1 MIPPS
6 ERELER
12 GDTAMKQ
19 YLAGRIRN
27 IALTGHSDSGK
38 TSLAEALLFKAGA
51 SDRLGKISEGN
62 TVCDFDPEEIKRQVS
77 VSTSIAPFAWGSTKI
92 NLIDTPGLFDFAGEA
107 AEGARAVESLL
118 ITVSGKSG
126 VDVGT
131 EKAYK
136 MAKDASKATMFF
148 VSKLDVEHSD
158 FYKVF
163 EELKATFGPTV
174 CPIVVPYVEDQKVQ
188 SYINL
193 IDMKAY
199 TYDEK
204 GEPHEVDMPDFGHR
218 LDGLTAAVSEA
229 VAETDEALFEKY
241 FSGEQFT
248 RDEIIR
254 GVHTG
259 VTNGSISPVL
269 CGCSSNLQGID
280 MLLDCIV
287 DLLPSPWEKGGEVAV
302 DAEGEPVEIDCTDE
316 APLAAYVFKTVADP
330 FVGKLS
336 FIKVLSGRLTATS
349 NAVNARTGQPERL
362 GKTLTVCGKK
372 QTDTP
377 EIAAGDIGAVAKLA
391 TAKTGDTLCDPA
403 RVVALPAPAYPTGCY
418 RMAVKVAKKGDEGK
432 VSGAL
437 ARLIEEDPAI
447 RFVVDPETKQ
457 QIISG
462 LGTQHLEVA
471 LAKLKNKFGV
481 EITLENPRVPYRE
494 SIRKSCKA
502 QGRHKKQTGGHGQ
515 FGDVWIQFEPI
526 EGEGIEFAENV
537 FGGSVPKNFFP
548 AVEKGVR
555 QAAEHGVLAGY
566 PMVGMKATL
575 LDGSYHP
582 VDSSEMAFIMAAK
595 LAYKAAIPEAGPVL
609 LEPIG
614 ALKAHVPADNTGDIM
629 GEVTKRRGRVLGM
642 NPDDDGLQVVEAEV
656 PVAEMQD
663 FTTFLR
669 QLTQGRGYFTFEFV
683 RYETLPQMLEN
694 KVIEQAKALGNFADE
709 D

>member
-1 MIPPS
+1 
-6 ERELER
+6 
-12 GDTAMKQ
+12 MKQ

-302 DAEGEPVEIDCTDE
+302 DAEGETVEDVLTDAIHTLGENMNLARAAVVE
-316 APLAAYVFKTVADP
+316 AGGVASYIHGGGKIGVLVEFAFNNAETAQNEAFKTFAHDVALQ
-330 FVGKLS
+330 V
-336 FIKVLSGRLTATS
+336 A
-349 NAVNARTGQPERL
+349 
-362 GKTLTVCGKK
+362 
-372 QTDTP
+372 
-377 EIAAGDIGAVAKLA
+377 AVAPICA
-391 TAKTGDTLCDPA
+391 TRDQVPA
-403 RVVALPAPAYPTGCY
+403 ETVEHEKQIY
-418 RMAVKVAKKGDEGK
+418 MA
-432 VSGAL
+432 
-437 ARLIEEDPAI
+437 
-447 RFVVDPETKQ
+447 
-457 QIISG
+457 
-462 LGTQHLEVA
+462 
-471 LAKLKNKFGV
+471 
-481 EITLENPRVPYRE
+481 
-494 SIRKSCKA
+494 
-502 QGRHKKQTGGHGQ
+502 
-515 FGDVWIQFEPI
+515 
-526 EGEGIEFAENV
+526 
-537 FGGSVPKNFFP
+537 
-548 AVEKGVR
+548 
-555 QAAEHGVLAGY
+555 QAAESGKPEAIQEKMAVGRLEKFYKQSVLTEQEFI
-566 PMVGMKATL
+566 K
-575 LDGSYHP
+575 
-582 VDSSEMAFIMAAK
+582 DSSLTIKKYAEQVSKELGDTITVVAFDR
-595 LAYKAAIPEAGPVL
+595 LVR
-609 LEPIG
+609 
-614 ALKAHVPADNTGDIM
+614 
-629 GEVTKRRGRVLGM
+629 GE
-642 NPDDDGLQVVEAEV
+642 
-656 PVAEMQD
+656 
-663 FTTFLR
+663 
-669 QLTQGRGYFTFEFV
+669 
-683 RYETLPQMLEN
+683 
-694 KVIEQAKALGNFADE
+694 
-709 D
+709 